1 MTEQEWKPRET
12 VQPTGGTEN
21 RIGPILSL
29 VGGAALILGALM
41 EWATVSTAVGTVSI
55 SSTEGGDGEVILFLG
70 VVIVVL
76 AGLDLARPGRFWWI
90 GVAVAA
96 GLALLNGVIDFFN
109 VTENIQAEELEGGG
123 VVSVG
128 AGLYVALLGAA
139 VALAGALLRERS
151 VR

>member
-1 MTEQEWKPRET
+1 MTAQEWKPQEA
-12 VQPTGGTEN
+12 VQPAGGTVN

-29 VGGAALILGALM
+29 VGGAALILGTLM
-41 EWATVSTAVGTVSI
+41 AWATVSTASGTVSI
-55 SSTEGGDGEVILFLG
+55 SSTEGDGEVILVLG

-76 AGLDLARPGRFWWI
+76 AGLDLVRPGRWWWI

-109 VTENIQAEELEGGG
+109 FTENIQVEDVEGG

-128 AGLYVALLGAA
+128 AGLYVVLLGAA
-139 VALAGALLRERS
+139 VALVGALLRERS

>member
-1 MTEQEWKPRET
+1 MTEQEWKPQET
-12 VQPTGGTEN
+12 VRPADGTVN

-41 EWATVSTAVGTVSI
+41 AWATVDTAVGTVSI
-55 SSTEGGDGEVILFLG
+55 SSTEGDGEVVLVLG

-76 AGLDLARPGRFWWI
+76 AGLDLARPGRWWWI
-90 GVAVAA
+90 GVAVGA

-109 VTENIQAEELEGGG
+109 FTENIQVEDVEGG

>member
-1 MTEQEWKPRET
+1 MTEQEWKPQET

-29 VGGAALILGALM
+29 VGGAALILGTRM
-41 EWATVSTAVGTVSI
+41 EWATVSTALGTVNI
-55 SSTEGGDGEVILFLG
+55 SSTEGGDGEAILFLG

-90 GVAVAA
+90 GVAVGA

-109 VTENIQAEELEGGG
+109 VTENIQAEDLEGGG

>member
-1 MTEQEWKPRET
+1 MTAQEWKPQEAA
-12 VQPTGGTEN
+12 QPAGGTVN

-29 VGGAALILGALM
+29 VGGAALILGTLM
-41 EWATVSTAVGTVSI
+41 AWATVSTAASGTISI
-55 SSTEGGDGEVILFLG
+55 SSTEGDGEVVLVLG

-76 AGLDLARPGRFWWI
+76 AGLDLVRPGRWWWI

-109 VTENIQAEELEGGG
+109 FSENIQAEDVEGG

-128 AGLYVALLGAA
+128 AGLYVVLLGAA
-139 VALAGALLRERS
+139 VALVGALLRERS

>member
-1 MTEQEWKPRET
+1 MTEQEWKPQET
-12 VQPTGGTEN
+12 VQPTGGTEY

-29 VGGAALILGALM
+29 VGGAALILGTRMA
-41 EWATVSTAVGTVSI
+41 WATVSTALGTVNI
-55 SSTEGGDGEVILFLG
+55 SSTEGGDGEAILFLG

-90 GVAVAA
+90 GVAVGA

-109 VTENIQAEELEGGG
+109 VTENIQAEDLEGGG